1 MYSSFRTTTTTRKR
15 GVVVGQRVGSI
26 YVGDYDRTAI
36 KPGMEVEIYYDKA
49 VPTKTGYFQPI
60 KRIEIVKQ

>member
-1 MYSSFRTTTTTRKR
+1 MTSVDVFLFPDYYNDPEKGSSC
-15 GVVVGQRVGSI
+15 VGQRVGSI

-49 VPTKTGYFQPI
+49 VPTKEAPQ
-60 KRIEIVKQ
+60 VAS

>member
-1 MYSSFRTTTTTRKR
+1 MTSV
-15 GVVVGQRVGSI
+15 GVFLFPDYYNDPEKGRSCVGQRVGSI

-49 VPTKTGYFQPI
+49 VPT
-60 KRIEIVKQ
+60 

>member
-1 MYSSFRTTTTTRKR
+1 MTSVDVFLFPDYYNAPEKGRSC
-15 GVVVGQRVGSI
+15 VGQRVGSI

-49 VPTKTGYFQPI
+49 VPTKEGPQ
-60 KRIEIVKQ
+60 VAS

>member
-1 MYSSFRTTTTTRKR
+1 MTSVDVFLFPDYYNDPEKGRSC
-15 GVVVGQRVGSI
+15 VGQRVGSI

-49 VPTKTGYFQPI
+49 VPTKEAPQ
-60 KRIEIVKQ
+60 VAS

>member
-1 MYSSFRTTTTTRKR
+1 MTSVDVFLFPDYYNDPEKGRSC
-15 GVVVGQRVGSI
+15 VGQRVGSI

-49 VPTKTGYFQPI
+49 VPTKEGPQ
-60 KRIEIVKQ
+60 VAS

>member
-1 MYSSFRTTTTTRKR
+1 MTSV
-15 GVVVGQRVGSI
+15 GVFLFPDYYNDPEKGRSCVGQRVGSI

-49 VPTKTGYFQPI
+49 VPTKEAPQ
-60 KRIEIVKQ
+60 VAS

>member
-1 MYSSFRTTTTTRKR
+1 MTSV
-15 GVVVGQRVGSI
+15 GVFLFPDYYNDPEKGRSCVGQRVGSI

-49 VPTKTGYFQPI
+49 APTKEAPQ
-60 KRIEIVKQ
+60 VAS

>member
-1 MYSSFRTTTTTRKR
+1 MTSVDVFLFPDYYNDPEKGRSC
-15 GVVVGQRVGSI
+15 VGQRVSSI

-49 VPTKTGYFQPI
+49 VPTKEGPQ
-60 KRIEIVKQ
+60 VAS